1 MLLTIYIPT
10 FNRGSRLEK
19 SLRDVFNEIKDG
31 KLESIVEV
39 LVGDN
44 ASPDHTPRV
53 CLNAQKTASIEGVKF
68 DYFKNLENLGFS
80 GNLAAGLERISSEWV
95 MFLSDDDNLC
105 AGALTKVCNDLKT
118 KRPSIALYNFSQP
131 PFDFGNPLI
140 TEEFFSFR
148 NSDYLYLSSLVIWPK
163 MTGVVLE
170 MASIASKSSQISEMC
185 AFSPNF
191 PHVILSFYLFCQ
203 APGLYKST
211 TFLAEPD
218 EDFLDHVN
226 FLPYVGLYLVAELDT
241 YRKLFDPNN
250 SSLGSVINQIPRT
263 NILEVSV
270 DALIGFYRGR
280 VRMTESVKAILI
292 NNIFRFLLGKRETKD
307 GLRYSRLPPRFFIK
321 LTLIPF
327 FWVLA
332 IFSSYPKG
340 RRPLLMKDGF

>member
-53 CLNAQKTASIEGVKF
+53 CLNAQKAASIEGIKF
-68 DYFKNLENLGFS
+68 AYFRNLENLGFS

-105 AGALTKVCNDLKT
+105 AGVLTKVCNDLKT

-131 PFDFGNPLI
+131 PFDFADPLI
-140 TEEFFSFR
+140 TQEFFSFQ
-148 NSDYLYLSSLVIWPK
+148 NSDYSCLSSLVIWPK
-163 MTGVVLE
+163 MTGIVLE
-170 MASIASKSSQISEMC
+170 MAPIVLKSSQISEIC
-185 AFSPNF
+185 SFSPNF
-191 PHVILSFYLFCQ
+191 PHVILSFYLFSR

-226 FLPYVGLYLVAELDT
+226 FLPYVGQYLVKELEI
-241 YRKLFDPNN
+241 YSSFFDPNN
-250 SSLGSVINQIPRT
+250 STLVSVINQIPRT
-263 NILEVSV
+263 NILEVSIN
-270 DALIGFYRGR
+270 ALIGFYRGK
-280 VRMTESVKAILI
+280 VRLTKSVKANLI
-292 NNIFRFLLGKRETKD
+292 NNLLRLLVGKLETRDGLKYSRISFRFC
-307 GLRYSRLPPRFFIK
+307 IK
-321 LTLIPF
+321 LFLIPYF
-327 FWVLA
+327 A
-332 IFSSYPKG
+332 IFSFSLKLLKKQHL
-340 RRPLLMKDGF
+340 LLMKEGF

>member
-1 MLLTIYIPT
+1 M
-10 FNRGSRLEK
+10 
-19 SLRDVFNEIKDG
+19 
-31 KLESIVEV
+31 
-39 LVGDN
+39 
-44 ASPDHTPRV
+44 
-53 CLNAQKTASIEGVKF
+53 
-68 DYFKNLENLGFS
+68 
-80 GNLAAGLERISSEWV
+80 
-95 MFLSDDDNLC
+95 
-105 AGALTKVCNDLKT
+105 
-118 KRPSIALYNFSQP
+118 
-131 PFDFGNPLI
+131 
-140 TEEFFSFR
+140 
-148 NSDYLYLSSLVIWPK
+148 
-163 MTGVVLE
+163 
-170 MASIASKSSQISEMC
+170 
-185 AFSPNF
+185 
-191 PHVILSFYLFCQ
+191 
-203 APGLYKST
+203 
-211 TFLAEPD
+211 
-218 EDFLDHVN
+218 N

-321 LTLIPF
+321 LTQIPF